1 MSVNGA
7 TCMGETVS
15 ISVIVNGEPVTRE
28 VKARQSLADFLR
40 EDMGLTGLHLG
51 CEHGVC
57 GACSVMVDG
66 DVIRGCLCLAAQ
78 VDGKSVETI
87 EGLSDRGA
95 LEPLQA
101 AFLRHNAAQ
110 CGFCTPGML
119 IAGYDFLVRE
129 GNPER
134 DEIRDYISGN
144 FCRCTGYQAIV
155 NAIEAVAKDARKS
168 GEAR

>member
-1 MSVNGA
+1 
-7 TCMGETVS
+7 MGEIVRILTM
-15 ISVIVNGEPVTRE
+15 VNGEKLERE

-40 EDMGLTGLHLG
+40 EELCLTGTHLG

-66 DVIRGCLCLAAQ
+66 DVVRSCLCLAAQ
-78 VDGKSVETI
+78 INGCSVETI

-95 LEPLQA
+95 LDELQA
-101 AFLRHNAAQ
+101 AFVKHNAAQ

-119 IAGYDFLVRE
+119 IIAHDFIGRE
-129 GNPER
+129 PSCDR
-134 DEIRDYISGN
+134 AAIRDYISGN

-155 NAIEAVAKDARKS
+155 DAIEAVAKERSAAE
-168 GEAR
+168 GAL